1 MNHYIDKINNKIFH
15 GINLKYY
22 YHKLEDLTV
31 LKKILES
38 GKIMS
43 RRDLIDIK
51 YEFLNCLPKNY
62 NQCEDEI
69 CFAMHPKNELF
80 KDIYSNEDIS
90 SAFNQYIRFNISLIF
105 SESILASEY
114 SLQWGIPGEIRIPNS
129 LSIEE
134 NLVAIGCFDEI
145 EYLLEKIKYTKSK
158 NIIFS
163 DELLSCDDVY
173 KYTLEKKKRT
183 YAVKKMLNE
192 YGYNIPIIEPFFGK
206 IIDDDYEKDVVK
218 VKKLKDIFV
227 DR

>member
-43 RRDLIDIK
+43 RSDLIDIK